1 MRNNLNEVLLVTFVA
16 VRLLTPVATATFA
29 LPLAP
34 AESATPTAA
43 YATAATHATT
53 HAAAPRAQPAAT
65 IDSVSAYRARAAHK
79 AFSDAVSLEQQGKLR
94 TAIGAYREV
103 VLQDSTYPEAN
114 FRMGRLLAGL
124 DRLSE
129 AERAYRSELRFHE
142 GHAAAQRELGLVMVR
157 QSDRKGLVELETLT
171 QRHPEDDQAWQ
182 ALGYAYSIAGRQPEA
197 ERALRRAISYPP
209 ERASEHRD
217 LGVVLATLGREADA
231 RAEYR
236 AALAIDDDD
245 PATWVNLGNLEARAA
260 RWNEALAAYRTA
272 EARDSSYALALQG
285 QVTVLDATDQFEA
298 AAQTARRWLRRRP
311 DDHKARLEA
320 AGRLQRIGHTADALA
335 VARAG
340 VARAPGSG
348 DARIV
353 LSSIYDAQGKTREAL
368 RELRAATRLFRDPI
382 NRGQAINLL
391 RGTMAAA
398 PESIRVVAR
407 QDSVA
412 EEQRNAERQRERGK

>member
-1 MRNNLNEVLLVTFVA
+1 MQTSRGALLVTLITIG
-16 VRLLTPVATATFA
+16 LLASAFRPAATAV
-29 LPLAP
+29 PR
-34 AESATPTAA
+34 
-43 YATAATHATT
+43 
-53 HAAAPRAQPAAT
+53 APRPAT
-65 IDSVSAYRARAAHK
+65 IDSVTAFRARAANQ
-79 AFSDAVSLEQQGKLR
+79 AFKDALALEQQGKAA
-94 TAIGAYREV
+94 TAISAYREV
-103 VLQDSTYPEAN
+103 VRQDSTYPEAN

-124 DRLSE
+124 DRLPE
-129 AERAYRSELRFHE
+129 AVHAYRSELRFHD
-142 GHAAAQRELGLVMVR
+142 GHAAARRELGLAMVR
-157 QSDRKGLVELETLT
+157 QGDPRGLAELESLNA
-171 QRHPEDDQAWQ
+171 RHPEDDQAWQ
-182 ALGYAYSIAGRQPEA
+182 ALGYAYSIAGRHADA
-197 ERALRRAISYPP
+197 ERALRRAIGYPP
-209 ERASEHRD
+209 ERSSEHRD

-231 RAEYR
+231 REEYR
-236 AALAIDDDD
+236 AAIAIDDDD

-260 RWNEALAAYRTA
+260 RWSEALTAYRSA

-285 QVTVLDATDQFEA
+285 QVTALDATDQFEA
-298 AAQTARRWLRRRP
+298 AAETARRWLRKRP

-320 AGRLQRIGHTADALA
+320 AGRLQRIGRTRDALA

-348 DARIV
+348 DARVV
-353 LSSIYDAQGKTREAL
+353 LATIFDVQGRPREAL

-412 EEQRNAERQRERGK
+412 EEERNAQRQRERRK